1 MRIPR
6 IQRVTTAALATA
18 AVAALLASTA
28 PAERQRRSAPP
39 QATTLGVLDQRIAAL
54 ALDGGRVA
62 WLTGTADCFGSVYL
76 SPVTTW
82 RPVKLSDETRA
93 DTCRRSQFDPPPFAL
108 AGSRVLW
115 AAFGAGGNSGYG
127 RVSLVSA
134 GRRRADLELLDWEY
148 FINGDFLTAA
158 AGDGATLVYATA
170 FATLKSMECRP
181 ARCSYTV
188 EGGVVNRVVGREPI
202 RVPGVPP
209 AIMLAASGD
218 RLVVVPAD
226 TKPGSAHGETWIPQ
240 PAAGAA
246 VEIRRVSSGALVARH
261 RPRGVVRAVALSSR
275 ILAVLIRED
284 GSRRIELRDPQ
295 DARLLWSVAAPALMT
310 PHLSASDTRVAFS
323 AGDDI
328 HLLDLAER
336 RDDVVARSIG
346 RPVGL
351 ALEGR
356 RLVWG
361 ESFGDYAGRIR
372 SVLTTGR

>member
-1 MRIPR
+1 
-6 IQRVTTAALATA
+6 
-18 AVAALLASTA
+18 
-28 PAERQRRSAPP
+28 
-39 QATTLGVLDQRIAAL
+39 
-54 ALDGGRVA
+54 
-62 WLTGTADCFGSVYL
+62 
-76 SPVTTW
+76 
-82 RPVKLSDETRA
+82 
-93 DTCRRSQFDPPPFAL
+93 
-108 AGSRVLW
+108 
-115 AAFGAGGNSGYG
+115 
-127 RVSLVSA
+127 
-134 GRRRADLELLDWEY
+134 
-148 FINGDFLTAA
+148 
-158 AGDGATLVYATA
+158 
-170 FATLKSMECRP
+170 
-181 ARCSYTV
+181 
-188 EGGVVNRVVGREPI
+188 
-202 RVPGVPP
+202 
-209 AIMLAASGD
+209 MLAASGD

-226 TKPGSAHGETWIPQ
+226 TNPGSAHGETWIPQ

-246 VEIRRVSSGALVARH
+246 VEIRRVSSGALVARY